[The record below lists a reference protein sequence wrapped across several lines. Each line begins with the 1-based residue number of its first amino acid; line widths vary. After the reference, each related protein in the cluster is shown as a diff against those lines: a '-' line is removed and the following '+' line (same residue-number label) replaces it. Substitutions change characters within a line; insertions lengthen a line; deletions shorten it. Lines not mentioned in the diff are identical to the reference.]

1 MKKRHKVMM
10 AGLLLIS
17 LILMAGCNSTIA
29 GNSGSPVVSRA
40 TARTGTLTNG
50 AVSSGK
56 LEALNAANIVPK
68 TSGKAASIL
77 VDVGSEVK
85 EGDLLLTLDA
95 ADLVALVDLSAAQ
108 LDKVRNS
115 DLPSQENQAQ
125 LNLANTGA
133 SYKKAE
139 ADYQRNKQL
148 ADAAAISKQQ
158 LEQSEKDYLQA
169 KAAYEAAQNSL
180 SILENA
186 TIPETIRQCEA
197 QLSKARADYENTV
210 IKAPFSGIVTA
221 RNINPGE
228 MASPST
234 PVISLVNLDTVLVQA
249 NVSEDQI
256 NKIKV
261 GQELQVKIGSVQQE
275 PFKGTVT
282 NIALAA
288 NSSTKAYPVKVQI
301 QNPGHILKPGMFTEV
316 YLAAGES
323 GIIVPREAVIVNGD
337 KSMVWIIENGSVKS
351 REVVTGLSD
360 GKDILVTSG
369 LKDGEEVALGGSN
382 SLQDGMKVT
391 VQ

>member
-1 MKKRHKVMM
+1 LKKRHKVMM